1 MPEYDLHIK
10 NMVCPRCEMAVRDV
24 LKSAGIE
31 AKEVVIGRARLPQE
45 PDPETLG
52 IIEKKLQEIGFELSV
67 RRPQQITEEVRG
79 LIIRFLQEVENGTVH
94 TNLSDYLTSK
104 LPYTYPYLSGVFSEE
119 AGLTIEQ
126 YLIRLKI
133 ERAKALLTENDLTLS
148 EAAWKL
154 GYSSPQH
161 LSGQFRKV
169 TGMTVREYRKS
180 DLKRSGIV

>member
-31 AKEVVIGRARLPQE
+31 PTEVVIGRARLLQE
-45 PDPETLG
+45 PDTETLG
-52 IIEKKLQEIGFELSV
+52 IVEKKLQSIGFDLAV
-67 RRPQQITEEVRG
+67 RRPQQLTEEVRG
-79 LIIRFLQEVENGTVH
+79 HIIRYLREVEQGAGH
-94 TNLSDYLTSK
+94 PKISGYLTRH
-104 LPYTYPYLSGVFSEE
+104 LPYSYPYLSGVFSEE

-133 ERAKALLTENDLTLS
+133 ERAKALLRENDMTLS

-169 TGMTVREYRKS
+169 TGMSVREYR
-180 DLKRSGIV
+180 RQQG

>member
-31 AKEVVIGRARLPQE
+31 PTEVVIGRARLPQE
-45 PDPETLG
+45 PDSDTLAVVQ
-52 IIEKKLQEIGFELSV
+52 KKLQAIGFDLAV
-67 RRPQQITEEVRG
+67 RRPQQLTEEIRG
-79 LIIRFLQEVENGTVH
+79 LIITYLMEVEVGTDMPRI
-94 TNLSDYLTSK
+94 SEYLTRN
-104 LPYTYPYLSGVFSEE
+104 LPYSYPYLSGVFSEE
-119 AGLTIEQ
+119 AGITIEQ

-133 ERAKALLTENDLTLS
+133 ERAKALLTENDMTLS

-161 LSGQFRKV
+161 LSGQFRRV
-169 TGMTVREYRKS
+169 TGMSVREYR
-180 DLKRSGIV
+180 RQQV

>member
-10 NMVCPRCEMAVRDV
+10 NMVCPRCEMAVRD
-24 LKSAGIE
+24 LLISAGIE
-31 AKEVVIGRARLPQE
+31 PIEVVIGRARLPQE
-45 PDPETLG
+45 PDAKTLG
-52 IIEKKLQEIGFELSV
+52 IVEKKLQAIGFDLAT
-67 RRPQQITEEVRG
+67 RRPQQLTEELRG
-79 LIIRFLQEVENGTVH
+79 LIITYLREVEDGAD
-94 TNLSDYLTSK
+94 LPRISEYLTRN

-119 AGLTIEQ
+119 AGLTIER

-133 ERAKALLTENDLTLS
+133 ERAKALLTENDMTVS

-169 TGMTVREYRKS
+169 TGMSVREYRREK
-180 DLKRSGIV
+180 G

>member
-10 NMVCPRCEMAVRDV
+10 NMVCPRCVMAVDDI
-24 LKSAGIE
+24 LKTAGIE
-31 AKEVVIGRARLPQE
+31 PVEVVIGRARLPLE
-45 PDPETLG
+45 PDPEMLG
-52 IIEKKLQEIGFELSV
+52 VIERELQAIGFDLAT
-67 RRPQQITEEVRG
+67 RRPQQLTEEVRG
-79 LIIRFLQEVENGTVH
+79 LIIKYLREVEEGADLPRV
-94 TNLSDYLTSK
+94 SEYLTRN
-104 LPYTYPYLSGVFSEE
+104 LPCTYPYLSGVFSDE

-133 ERAKALLTENDLTLS
+133 ERAKALLTENDMTLS

-169 TGMTVREYRKS
+169 TGMSVREYR
-180 DLKRSGIV
+180 RRQV

>member
-10 NMVCPRCEMAVRDV
+10 NMVCPRCEMAVRD
-24 LKSAGIE
+24 LLISAGIE
-31 AKEVVIGRARLPQE
+31 PTEVVIGRARLPQQ
-45 PDPETLG
+45 PDEVTLG
-52 IIEKKLQEIGFELSV
+52 IVEKKLQAIGFDLAT
-67 RRPQQITEEVRG
+67 RRPQQLTEELRG
-79 LIIRFLQEVENGTVH
+79 LIITYLKEVEDGAD
-94 TNLSDYLTSK
+94 LPRISEYLTRN

-119 AGLTIEQ
+119 AGLTIER

-133 ERAKALLTENDLTLS
+133 ERAKALLTENDMTLS

-169 TGMTVREYRKS
+169 TGMSVREYRREK
-180 DLKRSGIV
+180 V